1 MRERIGPRGMVT
13 VRVLDEKGRVKEFRR
28 SLLRRMLRLPARRM
42 EFRRH
47 NIITRQGD
55 ALLADWAAPVP
66 TKTKITGS
74 TGYLQ
79 VGTGWSGVG
88 TKENT
93 RCNTPVGAMELMDS
107 TYPKLQAAWGNAGDT
122 TLLYRATFDA
132 GDLNTVG
139 LNEVVLLNGNTTG
152 AFCLAYAQ
160 IAPPVTVYST
170 DTLQVDWAITFN
182 GL

>member
-66 TKTKITGS
+66 AKIKITSS
-74 TGYLQ
+74 TGYMQ

-88 TKENT
+88 AKDNS
-93 RCNTPVGAMELMDS
+93 RCNTPVGAMEVMDS
-107 TYPKLQAAWGNAGDT
+107 TYPKLQAFWGNPGDT
-122 TLLYRATFDA
+122 TLLYRVTFES
-132 GDLNTVG
+132 GDLNVVG
-139 LNEVVLLNGNTTG
+139 LNEVALLNGNSAA

-160 IAPPVTVYST
+160 IYPPVTVYTT
-170 DTLQVDWAITFN
+170 DTLQVDWSITFN